1 MRILDT
7 LRVWIKTTLQ
17 GNMTYTFAVLSI
29 VGSVYGWIE
38 GYISS
43 DIAFATIS
51 TGLMTLG
58 LRRGLSNYSDKVKE
72 LLKLAEELGSA
83 KKN

>member
-1 MRILDT
+1 MKILDT
-7 LRVWIKTTLQ
+7 LRVWLQTTLQ
-17 GNMTYTFAVLSI
+17 GKMTYTFAVLSI

-43 DIAFATIS
+43 EVMMQTVS
-51 TGLMTLG
+51 TSLMALG
-58 LRRGLSNYSDKVKE
+58 LRRGLSNYSGILE
-72 LLKLAEELGSA
+72 QLGST